1 MSLSIRGVIV
11 VVLAVARVAHGAPPG
26 APPGAPD
33 GDANGGTDGA
43 TNELRLDAV
52 IAVAV
57 RQSPD
62 LERARI
68 DADLARAQLLRAE
81 GSEDTH
87 LGARA
92 QGARVHASPND
103 PNGDSETESV
113 TASASRTLSTGG
125 TLGVSVT
132 GDRLQLPGVT
142 VDANGNAQAAVVSRY
157 SAGIAVQ
164 LAQPLLRGAG
174 PTAFEAPIRQAAQQR
189 DAASLTREAKARDLV
204 VSLVQSYWELAFAWR
219 QLEVRKASLDLAQ
232 QQLAYTEGAI
242 RAEKVARSEVL
253 AVEQAIATRKQ
264 DVIAAE
270 QALYEQS
277 LALRQL
283 AGLEIGPDAITV
295 KTEALPPNVG
305 APDLDV
311 AAVVRVAFE
320 HSAELAAL
328 EASRHA
334 AEIGEAAA
342 DNAAKSKLDFDLTAG
357 PVGAAAT
364 ASQALSDLVA
374 HPGYS
379 VTANLTLDHAIER
392 RTERGGQAVA
402 RAAVLAARV
411 TERDARARL
420 AVRATRAVQRARA
433 ALASIALGDEAIGL
447 AEQNVTAEQKRFELG
462 KSTNFD
468 VLRRQDE
475 LEQARLRHAAAI
487 TDYLAARADLD
498 GLSGEILGRFGIVMP

>member
-1 MSLSIRGVIV
+1 MSLPIRGVIV
-11 VVLAVARVAHGAPPG
+11 VMLAATRVAHADPPADLG
-26 APPGAPD
+26 
-33 GDANGGTDGA
+33 
-43 TNELRLDAV
+43 ELRLDAV

-92 QGARVHASPND
+92 QGAVVHASPTD
-103 PNGDSETESV
+103 PSSSSESEAVSV
-113 TASASRTLSTGG
+113 TASRTLPTGG
-125 TLGVSVT
+125 TLGVSAT
-132 GDRLQLPGVT
+132 GDRLNVAAVAL
-142 VDANGNAQAAVVSRY
+142 DANGNPVAAVISRY

-164 LAQPLLRGAG
+164 LTQPLLRGAG
-174 PTAFEAPIRQAAQQR
+174 ATAFEAPIRQAAQQR
-189 DAASLTREAKARDLV
+189 DAAALSREAKARDLV
-204 VSLVQSYWELAFAWR
+204 VSLVQSYWEVAFAWR

-232 QQLAYTEGAI
+232 QQLAYTESAI
-242 RAEKVARSEVL
+242 RSEKVARSETL
-253 AVEQAIATRKQ
+253 AVEEAIATRKQ

-270 QALYEQS
+270 QSLYEQS

-283 AGLEIGPDAITV
+283 GGLEIGPEEIVV
-295 KTEALPPNVG
+295 KTEALPARID
-305 APDLDV
+305 APDLEL
-311 AAVVRVAFE
+311 AAVVRAAFE
-320 HSAELAAL
+320 RSAELAAF
-328 EASRHA
+328 EASRRA
-334 AEIGEAAA
+334 AEIGEVAA
-342 DNAAKSKLDFDLTAG
+342 DSAARSKLDLDLTAG
-357 PVGAAAT
+357 PVGAAST
-364 ASQALSDLVA
+364 AGKALSSLIE
-374 HPGYS
+374 HPGYT
-379 VTANLTLDHAIER
+379 VTASLTLDHTIER

-402 RAAVLAARV
+402 RTAVLTAKL

-420 AVRATRAVQRARA
+420 AVRATRAVQRAKA

-487 TDYLAARADLD
+487 ADYLAARADLD
-498 GLSGEILGRFGIVMP
+498 GLTGAILGRFGIVMP

>member
-11 VVLAVARVAHGAPPG
+11 VMLAVAHIAHAGPPG
-26 APPGAPD
+26 DPD
-33 GDANGGTDGA
+33 
-43 TNELRLDAV
+43 ELRLDAV

-92 QGARVHASPND
+92 QGGRVHASPGD
-103 PNGDSETESV
+103 PNGDSETESLTV
-113 TASASRTLSTGG
+113 SASRALPTGG
-125 TLGVSVT
+125 TLGVSAT
-132 GDRLQLPGVT
+132 GDRLQFPGVT

-157 SAGIAVQ
+157 SSGVAVQ

-174 PTAFEAPIRQAAQQR
+174 ATAFEAPIRQAAQQR
-189 DAASLTREAKARDLV
+189 DAAALTREAKARDLV
-204 VSLVQSYWELAFAWR
+204 VSLVQSYWEVAFAWR

-242 RAEKVARSEVL
+242 RAEKVARSELL

-283 AGLEIGPDAITV
+283 GGLEIGPEAITV
-295 KTEALPPNVG
+295 KTEALPAQVD
-305 APDLDV
+305 APDLDL
-311 AAVVRVAFE
+311 AAVVGAAFE

-328 EASRHA
+328 EASRRA
-334 AEIGEAAA
+334 AEIGQDAA
-342 DNAAKSKLDFDLTAG
+342 DSAAKSKLDLDLVAG

-364 ASQALSDLVA
+364 AGKALSNLVA

-379 VTANLTLDHAIER
+379 VTASLTLDHAIER

-402 RAAVLAARV
+402 RAAVLAAKV

-420 AVRATRAVQRARA
+420 AVRATRAVQRAKA
-433 ALASIALGDEAIGL
+433 AVASIALGDLAIGL

-468 VLRRQDE
+468 VLRRQEE

-487 TDYLAARADLD
+487 ADYLTARADLD
-498 GLSGEILGRFGIVMP
+498 GLTGAILGRFGIVMP

>member
-1 MSLSIRGVIV
+1 MSLSIRGVIAV
-11 VVLAVARVAHGAPPG
+11 MLAFARAAQ
-26 APPGAPD
+26 AEPD
-33 GDANGGTDGA
+33 
-43 TNELRLDAV
+43 ELRLDAV

-92 QGARVHASPND
+92 QGALVRASRGD

-113 TASASRTLSTGG
+113 VVSASRALPTGG
-125 TLGVSVT
+125 TLGVSAT
-132 GDRLQLPGVT
+132 GDRLQFPGVT
-142 VDANGNAQAAVVSRY
+142 VDPSGNPQVALVSRY
-157 SAGIAVQ
+157 SAGVAVQ

-174 PTAFEAPIRQAAQQR
+174 ATAFEAPIRQAAQQR
-189 DAASLTREAKARDLV
+189 DAAALTREAKARDLV
-204 VSLVQSYWELAFAWR
+204 VSLVQSYWEVAFAWR

-253 AVEQAIATRKQ
+253 AVQQAIATRKQ

-283 AGLEIGPDAITV
+283 GGLEIGPEAITV
-295 KTEALPPNVG
+295 KTEALPATVD
-305 APDLDV
+305 APDLDLAV
-311 AAVVRVAFE
+311 AVGAAFE

-334 AEIGEAAA
+334 ADIGQDSA
-342 DNAAKSKLDFDLTAG
+342 DSAAKSKLDLDLAAG

-364 ASQALSDLVA
+364 AGKALSSLVA

-379 VTANLTLDHAIER
+379 VTASLTLDRSIER

-402 RAAVLAARV
+402 RAAVLAAKV

-420 AVRATRAVQRARA
+420 AVRATRAVQRAKA
-433 ALASIALGDEAIGL
+433 ALASIALGNEAIVL

-487 TDYLAARADLD
+487 ADYLTARADLD
-498 GLSGEILGRFGIVMP
+498 GLTGAILGRFGIVMP